1 MANRTVKIDHLYRV
15 EGHGGIRVEL
25 DGKKLLDV
33 QMEIFEGSRFFE
45 ALIRG
50 RHYKDVPMIM
60 CRICAICSASHR
72 TVAIRAVEKAIGLEV
87 SRQTKLFRELLI
99 MGEMI
104 ESHTLHLFCLAA
116 PDFLG
121 FPGVAAMADR
131 HEGVVRM
138 GLGLKKLGNAIQE
151 LVGGRKIHQVNAEVG
166 GFSKIPEKEALLKLR
181 NELESK
187 IPDAHSSIA
196 FIEGITQENLTK
208 SPSVFSALDDESGN
222 YCYHGDTILVSTG
235 DKLPVHKYKELCN
248 EFVVSHSHAKHS
260 RYKDKPLMV
269 GSLARVNFH
278 RGKLTGKAQSEM
290 ERLEKSYDPHN
301 ILWNNL
307 AQAVEVL
314 QAMERGIET
323 IDLIMK
329 EGYKEEEPAVP
340 GKISGGSGAAGTE
353 APRGTLFHSYTVD
366 EKGIVT
372 DADVITPT
380 AINLENMEKDIRAA
394 TEMGISDPEEELK
407 LKLEKV
413 ARAYDPCISCSV
425 HLVDM
430 REKQASSLPVS
441 SS

>member
-1 MANRTVKIDHLYRV
+1 MSNRTIKIDHLYRV

-33 QMEIFEGSRFFE
+33 KMEIFEGSRFFE

-50 RHYKDVPMIM
+50 KHYNYVPLIM
-60 CRICAICSASHR
+60 SRICAICSASHR
-72 TVAIRAVEKAIGLEV
+72 TVAIRAVENAIGLEV
-87 SRQTKLFRELLI
+87 SPQTKLLRELLI
-99 MGEMI
+99 MGEMV

-121 FPGVAAMADR
+121 FPGVAAMAEK

-138 GLGLKKLGNAIQE
+138 GLGLKKMGNAVQE
-151 LVGGRKIHQVNAEVG
+151 RVGGRMIHQVNVEVG
-166 GFSKIPEKEALLKLR
+166 GFPKTPEKEVLLQLCD
-181 NELESK
+181 ELEAK
-187 IPDAHSSIA
+187 IPDARSTISFMEDI
-196 FIEGITQENLTK
+196 IQENLTK
-208 SPSVFSALDDESGN
+208 SPSVFTALDDESGN
-222 YCYHGDTILVSTG
+222 YCYYGDSILVSTE

-260 RYKDKPLMV
+260 RYQDKPLMV
-269 GSLARVNFH
+269 GSLARIYFH
-278 RGKLTGKAQSEM
+278 REKLTGEAGSEM
-290 ERLEKSYDPHN
+290 KRLEKSFDPHN

-307 AQAVEVL
+307 AQAIEVL
-314 QAMERGIET
+314 HAIERSIEL
-323 IDLIMK
+323 IDRIMT
-329 EGYKEEEPAVP
+329 EGYREELPAVP
-340 GKISGGSGAAGTE
+340 DKIKGGTGAAGTE

-394 TEMGISDPEEELK
+394 TELGIDDPEEALK

-430 REKQASSLPVS
+430 REKKPSHLTTSSV
-441 SS
+441 